1 MTLSRY
7 SMGVGD
13 RFARQGRAQL
23 AAFVAARER
32 GVEITPVWNKSHR
45 EHAIVG
51 SHPRG
56 VRAEADDAVRA
67 LGWTGPYWV
76 DADHVSAGN
85 VDAFIE
91 SCDFFTIDMADFVG
105 RPAPE
110 ADIQE
115 FVARHRRYVN
125 SLRVPGIDRPLAV
138 TKQSIACVA
147 RNYLT
152 AVREAGEV
160 YRRIRAVKGHQRFIA
175 EVSLDETASP
185 QTPEELLC
193 ILAALAE
200 ERIPARTV
208 APKFTGRF
216 NKGVDYAGDTG
227 AFERGFNEVL
237 AVIAYAVQEFD
248 LPSDLKLSVHSGS
261 DKFSIYGAIARAL
274 RRHRA
279 GLHLKTAGT
288 TWLEELAGLAAAGGA
303 SLELAKTIYEQAHG
317 RIDELC
323 RPYLAVI
330 DIDPG
335 RLPSPDAVRKWSGE
349 EYASAL
355 RHNQACPAYNPHFRQ
370 MLHVAFRVA
379 AEMGD
384 DYLRAL
390 DASAGVIGPMVTEN
404 LFARHIEPLFLRV

>member
-7 SMGVGD
+7 SMGIGD

-45 EHAIVG
+45 EHQIVG
-51 SHPRG
+51 SHPSS
-56 VRAEADDAVRA
+56 VRVEADAAVRA
-67 LGWTGPYWV
+67 LGWNGSYRV
-76 DADHVSAGN
+76 DADHISLAN

-91 SCDFFTIDMADFVG
+91 ASDFFTIDVADFVG
-105 RPAPE
+105 EAAPE
-110 ADIQE
+110 GDIQE

-125 SLRVPGIDRPLAV
+125 TLRVPGIGRPLAI
-138 TKQSIACVA
+138 TLQSIAEVA

-152 AVREAGEV
+152 AVREAGAI
-160 YRRIRAVKGHQRFIA
+160 YRRIKAAKGRQRFIT
-175 EVSLDETASP
+175 EVSLDETAAP

-193 ILAALAE
+193 VLAAIAE
-200 ERIPARTV
+200 ERIPAQTI

-216 NKGVDYAGDTG
+216 NKGVDYAGDR
-227 AFERGFNEVL
+227 AEFEREFNEDL
-237 AVIAYAVQEFD
+237 AVIAYAVREFD

-261 DKFSIYGAIARAL
+261 DKFSIYDAIGRAL
-274 RRHRA
+274 RRHHA

-303 SLELAKTIYEQAHG
+303 SLDLAKQIYEQAHG

-323 RPYLAVI
+323 RPYVAVI
-330 DIDPG
+330 DIDREHLPAPRAVREWPG
-335 RLPSPDAVRKWSGE
+335 R
-349 EYASAL
+349 EYVAAL
-355 RHNQACPAYNPHFRQ
+355 RHDQACPAYNPHFRQ
-370 MLHVAFRVA
+370 LLHVAFRVA

-384 DYLRAL
+384 EYLHAL
-390 DASAGVIGPMVTEN
+390 DANAEVIGPMVTEN
-404 LFARHIEPLFLRV
+404 LFVKHIEPLFLQT